1 MIYPIEIKGK
11 TKKQVTKLNLSGC
24 DLTEVPDN
32 IYDYPNLTKLI
43 LSNNKI
49 TSIPKE
55 IRKLKK
61 LKVLDLANN
70 EISVLQSAVFYLP
83 KLSTLNL
90 YGNNIKKF
98 PKQIYN
104 SKISKLIVGKNPIE
118 ESEKAK
124 LVGFCEVV
132 GLGAISTANQST
144 EIPTQK
150 KAIMKESIFISY
162 SHEDKKWLKKVNTL
176 LVSLKRYYKN
186 VETWSDEEIIAS
198 DVWKDKIGNALEK
211 ATIAILL
218 VSPDFMAS
226 DFIANEEL
234 QPILNKAAV
243 NGTKIITLIVRPT
256 PFLEE
261 SGILKYQAVNDPKK
275 PLSALQDAGQEWT
288 LVEMANTLKK
298 LLSDSSSEVVL

>member
-1 MIYPIEIKGK
+1 M
-11 TKKQVTKLNLSGC
+11 SGC
-24 DLTEVPDN
+24 DLEAIPDN
-32 IYDYPNLTKLI
+32 IYEYSNLTKLI

-49 TSIPKE
+49 KSIPKE
-55 IRKLKK
+55 IQILKK

-70 EISVLQSAVFYLP
+70 EISVLQSAVFCLP
-83 KLSTLNL
+83 KLGTLNL
-90 YGNNIKKF
+90 YGNKIKKL
-98 PKQIYN
+98 PKQFYN

-118 ESEKAK
+118 ESEKVK
-124 LVGFCEVV
+124 LVGYCEVI
-132 GLGAISTANQST
+132 GLEKPTTSNQST
-144 EIPTQK
+144 ESPMQNIVG
-150 KAIMKESIFISY
+150 MKESIFISY

-275 PLSALQDAGQEWT
+275 PLSALQDADQEWT

-298 LLSDSSSEVVL
+298 LLSDCNS